1 MGSITVCCPVAT
13 CLENVVTTLNP
24 CSADVGQIQK
34 LVFWRLGNSIAS
46 VATAIIQTTWDVL
59 LVATGDTKAVV
70 TPFVHNPDIP
80 AGDPREYGGGNETRW
95 GAPQRKGGQSP
106 ALTFTMLAEDQDT
119 IVLLKALRCEN
130 LEVLFI
136 NEANQLIYSDIDYAG
151 SSLVAGFPVVPNSL
165 FVGDKKIGGF
175 DETDSNILQ
184 FNLQPNWSDTLE
196 ITAATDFLLSMVN
209 A

>member
-1 MGSITVCCPVAT
+1 MGSLTVCCPVAT
-13 CLENVVTTLNP
+13 VIPSVVTTLNP
-24 CSADVGQIQK
+24 CNADVGQIQK
-34 LVFWRLGNSIAS
+34 LVFWRLGNSIDS

-59 LVATGDTKAVV
+59 LIATGDTKAVV
-70 TPFVHNPDIP
+70 SPFVHNPDIP

-106 ALTFTMLAEDQDT
+106 ALTFTLLGEDQDVIT
-119 IVLLKALRCEN
+119 SLKQLRCEN

-136 NEANQLIYSDIDYAG
+136 NEANQLVYSDYG
-151 SSLVAGFPVVPNSL
+151 SAVAGFPIVPNSF

-175 DETDSNILQ
+175 DEVDSNILQ

-196 ITAATDFLLSMVN
+196 ITEATDFLLSMVN